1 MVATIPYIEGKFN
14 EYNGLIFNGELP
26 AIPIKL
32 SKAKT
37 SLGQLAFKR
46 RRTWYGRTVY
56 SDFRLR
62 VSTHFD
68 LPENELEDII
78 IHEMIHYYI
87 FVNRLK
93 DKSAHGSLFR
103 QMMKDINTRYG
114 RNISISRKQKELITA
129 TKQ

>member
-93 DKSAHGSLFR
+93 DKSAHGPLFR

>member
-1 MVATIPYIEGKFN
+1 MIATIPYIESKFN
-14 EYNGLIFNGELP
+14 EYNRLMFNNNLPEL
-26 AIPIKL
+26 PIKL

-62 VSTHFD
+62 VSVHYD
-68 LPENELEDII
+68 LSEEELEDII

-93 DKSAHGSLFR
+93 DKSAHGPLFR
-103 QMMKDINTRYG
+103 QIMKDINTKYG
-114 RNISISRKQKELITA
+114 RNISISRKQKELTTA